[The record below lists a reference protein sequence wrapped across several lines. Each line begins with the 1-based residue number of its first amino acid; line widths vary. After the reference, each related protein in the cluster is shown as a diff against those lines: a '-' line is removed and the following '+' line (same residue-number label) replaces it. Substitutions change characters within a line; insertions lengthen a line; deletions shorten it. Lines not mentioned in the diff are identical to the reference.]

1 MKEHDIVKPSE
12 TKTLFQSQDEDWPLS
27 GQIPIGSEFEIAID
41 GNLQQKLFFDNLRG
55 MLSVDEKLR
64 KRTSRYKHSVL
75 VGKVIEERKIIIK
88 AKGSNTSFN
97 VFHYLKLESCSRKIA
112 GKINCED
119 SEFSMDRNLP
129 SSTEKHIFEIE
140 YVTSDP

>member
-64 KRTSRYKHSVL
+64 KRTSRYKQSVL
-75 VGKVIEERKIIIK
+75 VGKVEEISEDRRIKIHIK
-88 AKGSNTSFN
+88 AKGSNTDSSVFN
-97 VFHYLKLESCSRKIA
+97 YVKLEVCHDS
-112 GKINCED
+112 NC
-119 SEFSMDRNLP
+119 EFSMD
-129 SSTEKHIFEIE
+129 EHISIPTTVHKFEIE
-140 YVTSDP
+140 YD

>member
-64 KRTSRYKHSVL
+64 KRTSRYKQSVL
-75 VGKVIEERKIIIK
+75 VGKFVEERKIIIK
-88 AKGSNTSFN
+88 AKGSNTNFD
-97 VFHYLKLESCSRKIA
+97 VFDYLKLESCRT
-112 GKINCED
+112 INCKD
-119 SEFSMDRNLP
+119 GEFSMDRNLP

-140 YVTSDP
+140 YV

>member
-12 TKTLFQSQDEDWPLS
+12 TKTLFQPQMDKPLS
-27 GQIPIGSEFEIAID
+27 GQMPIGSEFEIAVD
-41 GNLQQKLFFDNLRG
+41 GNPQQKLFFDDLRG
-55 MLSVDEKLR
+55 MLSVDEKLQ
-64 KRTSRYKHSVL
+64 KSTSRYKRSLL

-88 AKGSNTSFN
+88 AKGSNTSFD
-97 VFHYLKLESCSRKIA
+97 VFNYLKLESCGR
-112 GKINCED
+112 KINCED

-140 YVTSDP
+140 YVTSDS

>member
-12 TKTLFQSQDEDWPLS
+12 TKTLFQPQVDKPLS
-27 GQIPIGSEFEIAID
+27 GQIPIGFEFEIAVD
-41 GNLQQKLFFDNLRG
+41 GNPQQKLFFDDLRG

-64 KRTSRYKHSVL
+64 KRTSRYKQSVL

-88 AKGSNTSFN
+88 AKGSNTSFD
-97 VFHYLKLESCSRKIA
+97 VFNYLKLESC
-112 GKINCED
+112 KINCED

>member
-12 TKTLFQSQDEDWPLS
+12 TKTLFQPHDWPLS
-27 GQIPIGSEFEIAID
+27 GQTPIGFEFEIAVA
-41 GNLQQKLFFDNLRG
+41 GNPQQKLFFDDLRG

-88 AKGSNTSFN
+88 AKGSNTSFD
-97 VFHYLKLESCSRKIA
+97 VFNYLKLESCSRKIA

>member
-27 GQIPIGSEFEIAID
+27 GQIPIGSEFEIAIN

-88 AKGSNTSFN
+88 AKGSNTSFD
-97 VFHYLKLESCSRKIA
+97 VFNYLKLESCGK
-112 GKINCED
+112 KINCED

-140 YVTSDP
+140 YVTSDS

>member
-1 MKEHDIVKPSE
+1 MKEHDIVEPSK
-12 TKTLFQSQDEDWPLS
+12 TKTLFQSQNLS
-27 GQIPIGSEFEIAID
+27 LSHGQIEVGSEFDIEVVK
-41 GNLQQKLFFDNLRG
+41 NPQQKLFFDDLRG

-88 AKGSNTSFN
+88 AKGSNTSFD
-97 VFHYLKLESCSRKIA
+97 VFNYLKLESCGR
-112 GKINCED
+112 KINCED

-140 YVTSDP
+140 YV